1 MRKIEQQMCS
11 AVSACRTWAMD
22 NTSVKPTANN
32 CMGVYLWGNHVAD
45 VTASGKVLVNFD
57 TYSKWP
63 TRTTKSRINA
73 LTTYFKTCQ

>member
-1 MRKIEQQMCS
+1 MRKIEERMCG
-11 AVSACRTWAMD
+11 AVANCLTWEMD
-22 NTSVKPTANN
+22 NTSVKPTMHN

-45 VTASGKVLVNFD
+45 VTASGKVLVNFA

-73 LTTYFKTCQ
+73 LTTYFKGAK

>member
-1 MRKIEQQMCS
+1 MH
-11 AVSACRTWAMD
+11 
-22 NTSVKPTANN
+22 N

-73 LTTYFKTCQ
+73 LTTYFKGAK